1 MSAGGAA
8 SGGRASWT
16 SNAAELSASQPGAS
30 SSREGRP
37 TVVGTT
43 EAVGA
48 RDAGA
53 GVCCAAPGG
62 TSPRS
67 RLRMVCVNRA
77 LFGVSIVCVCACVLA
92 GDELQPVSLFW
103 FEL

>member
-1 MSAGGAA
+1 MLAGGVA

-37 TVVGTT
+37 TVVETAC
-43 EAVGA
+43 AVGA

-53 GVCCAAPGG
+53 MYLRRGTGWYLTSVQVTLGVC
-62 TSPRS
+62 
-67 RLRMVCVNRA
+67 
-77 LFGVSIVCVCACVLA
+77 
-92 GDELQPVSLFW
+92 E
-103 FEL
+103 